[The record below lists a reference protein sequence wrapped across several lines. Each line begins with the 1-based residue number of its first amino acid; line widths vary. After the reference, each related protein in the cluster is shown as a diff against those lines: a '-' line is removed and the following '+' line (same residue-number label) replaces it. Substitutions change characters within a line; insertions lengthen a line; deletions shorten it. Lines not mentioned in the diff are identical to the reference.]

1 MRYVNPAGRS
11 AQGAAAPVGYDSCS
25 QKGSPAAAGG
35 SRRERYPL
43 NRGSP
48 AAPVQYEADQSC
60 PPLVALAVG
69 FQGAALVLAPTVLV
83 VAISIR
89 ASGLDDT
96 YLTWGVFAA
105 LLINAAVTALQ
116 AFQAWRFGGGHIVIT
131 GPTAQ
136 FIGITVAAISAAG
149 PHTLAS
155 LLVVSFLIQVALA
168 WWLPALRRIVT
179 PVVTGTVMILL
190 SLTILPIAFDN
201 IQTLPEG
208 AAAGA
213 APAIAGVTLLVSVV
227 MTLRARGRSRLIA
240 PFISIVVGCL
250 VTVGFG
256 EFDLGRIA
264 EASWF
269 GVPDLPDLGIDLT
282 PGKEFW
288 ALLPTFAILTLTMG
302 IKSISDS
309 VVIQQASW
317 RRPRAIDFRQ
327 VQGMVGANGVGMLLA
342 GIAGTPPTMMYSSFS
357 MTLIQLTGVAAR
369 RVGFGVAVVFVFL
382 AFFSKFAAVL
392 LSIPG
397 PVLAAYLMLAM
408 GLFFVGGVQTIIRD
422 GLDPRRGLI
431 VALAVALGM
440 GLHEH
445 PIMSDVLG
453 EELGALLS
461 NGVMIGAV
469 VAIAMTAL
477 IERMGARPARIE
489 VMLDMASLPAI
500 DEFFSG
506 LARRLEW
513 DEPSTRR
520 LRSVGEETLAS
531 LLPDEADVAQG
542 DPARLAIAGRP
553 QVGMVELEFV
563 ATTSRENLEDQMAVL
578 TNEAAQAAEGELSL
592 RLLRHF
598 ASNVRHQKYHGV
610 DIVTVQV
617 EGGPEAAQT

>member
-1 MRYVNPAGRS
+1 M
-11 AQGAAAPVGYDSCS
+11 
-25 QKGSPAAAGG
+25 
-35 SRRERYPL
+35 
-43 NRGSP
+43 
-48 AAPVQYEADQSC
+48 QYEADQTC

-69 FQGAALVLAPTVLV
+69 FQGAALVLAPTVLI

-105 LLINAAVTALQ
+105 LLINAVVTALQ
-116 AFQAWRFGGGHIVIT
+116 ALQAWRFGGAHIVIT

-136 FIGITVAAISAAG
+136 FIGITVAAVSAAG
-149 PHTLAS
+149 PDTLAS
-155 LLVVSFLIQVALA
+155 LLVVSFFIQVALA
-168 WWLPALRRIVT
+168 WWLPTLRRIVT
-179 PVVTGTVMILL
+179 PVVSGTVMILL
-190 SLTILPIAFDN
+190 AITILPIAVDN
-201 IQTLPEG
+201 VQTLPEG
-208 AAAGA
+208 ASAGA
-213 APAIAGVTLLVSVV
+213 GPAIAAVTLLASVV
-227 MTLRARGRSRLIA
+227 MTLRATGRWRLIA

-250 VTVGFG
+250 VTVAFG
-256 EFDLGRIA
+256 EFDVRRVG

-269 GVPDLPDLGIDLT
+269 GVPDLPDLGFDLT

-309 VVIQQASW
+309 IVIQQASW

-327 VQGMVGANGVGMLLA
+327 VQGMVAANGVGMLLA
-342 GIAGTPPTMMYSSFS
+342 GIAGTPPTMIYSSFS

-369 RVGFGVAVVFVFL
+369 RVGFGVAIVFVFL

-408 GLFFVGGVQTIIRD
+408 GLFFVGGVQTILRD

-431 VALAVALGM
+431 VALAIALGL

-445 PIMSDVLG
+445 PLMRDVLG
-453 EELGALLS
+453 DELGGLLG
-461 NGVMIGAV
+461 NGVMIGAL
-469 VAIAMTAL
+469 VAISMTAL
-477 IERMGARPARIE
+477 IERIGARPARLD
-489 VMLDMASLPAI
+489 VTLDMASLPAI
-500 DEFFSG
+500 DKLLAG
-506 LARRLEW
+506 LAQSLQW
-513 DEPSTRR
+513 DEASTRR

-531 LLPDEADVAQG
+531 LLPDEADGSQG
-542 DPARLAIAGRP
+542 DPPRLVIAARP
-553 QVGMVELEFV
+553 QAGMVELEFV
-563 ATTSRENLEDQMAVL
+563 ATTSQENLEDQMAVL
-578 TNEAAQAAEGELSL
+578 THEAALSGEGELSL

-598 ASNVRHQKYHGV
+598 ASNVRHQKFHGV

-617 EGGPEAAQT
+617 EGSPEAARA